1 MPNDNADSLASI
13 ESIQYQAQELSGID
27 DTTWMPGGD
36 RVVDSFPSVPALRVN
51 VPEVQDS
58 KATFKYNFFVPDE
71 REVIN
76 NDGKVI
82 NVSVSRSDEIFFQI
96 NNDRMSRYVE
106 LSFKPPKKYS
116 RIGALRNSNTV
127 SSNLA

>member
-13 ESIQYQAQELSGID
+13 ENIQYQAQELSGID
-27 DTTWMPGGD
+27 DTIPLARRRGGD

-51 VPEVQDS
+51 VPEIQDS

-76 NDGKVI
+76 NDGKI
-82 NVSVSRSDEIFFQI
+82 IDVSVSRSDEIFFQM

-106 LSFKPPKKYS
+106 LSFKPPKK
-116 RIGALRNSNTV
+116 REALIAAITQALSY
-127 SSNLA
+127 